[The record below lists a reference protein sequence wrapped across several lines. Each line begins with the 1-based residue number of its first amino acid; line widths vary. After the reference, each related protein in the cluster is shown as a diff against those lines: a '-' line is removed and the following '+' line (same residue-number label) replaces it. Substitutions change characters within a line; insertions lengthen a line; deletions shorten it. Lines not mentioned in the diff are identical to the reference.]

1 MLRLSSVALA
11 AVILTAGGASA
22 ATLSFDF
29 RDASSNV
36 FTSGGVTLT
45 ATGHRLNSNGTIG
58 SQRTLGLYDSGLGVT
73 SSSGDQHLVDGAGDH
88 NDVVRFAFSQ
98 TVRILSVTL
107 AYADRNDT
115 FSFGYQGNSGYVHVT
130 SAQGLT
136 NGNTTWNTA
145 ANPDEARYS
154 FNSAYWSSIFGI
166 GAIDG
171 DSEFK
176 IAAMTVETAP
186 SVVPLPAA
194 GWALIAGLGALA
206 AVKRRKS
213 AA

>member
-22 ATLSFDF
+22 ATLSFNF

-45 ATGHRLNSNGTIG
+45 ATGHRLNNNNTIG
-58 SQRTLGLYDSGLGVT
+58 AQESLGLWDNGLGVR
-73 SSSGDQHLVDGAGDH
+73 SSWNDAHLVDGSGA
-88 NDVVRFAFSQ
+88 NEAVRFAFSQ

-115 FSFGYQGNSGYVHVT
+115 FSFGYQGGSGYVHVT
-130 SAQGLT
+130 SAQSLT
-136 NGNTTWNTA
+136 TGSTTWNYA
-145 ANPDEARYS
+145 ANPDEARHT
-154 FNSAYWSSIFGI
+154 FNSAYWSSIFAI

>member
-1 MLRLSSVALA
+1 
-11 AVILTAGGASA
+11 
-22 ATLSFDF
+22 
-29 RDASSNV
+29 V

-45 ATGHRLNSNGTIG
+45 ATGHRLNNNNTIG
-58 SQRTLGLYDSGLGVT
+58 AQESLGLWDNGLGVR
-73 SSSGDQHLVDGAGDH
+73 SSSNDEHFVDGSGA
-88 NDVVRFAFSQ
+88 NEAVRFAFSQ

-115 FSFGYQGNSGYVHVT
+115 FSFGYQGGSGYVHVT
-130 SAQGLT
+130 SGQGLT
-136 NGNTTWNTA
+136 TGSTTWNYA
-145 ANPDEARYS
+145 ASPDEARYT
-154 FNSAYWSSIFGI
+154 FNNAYWSSIFAI